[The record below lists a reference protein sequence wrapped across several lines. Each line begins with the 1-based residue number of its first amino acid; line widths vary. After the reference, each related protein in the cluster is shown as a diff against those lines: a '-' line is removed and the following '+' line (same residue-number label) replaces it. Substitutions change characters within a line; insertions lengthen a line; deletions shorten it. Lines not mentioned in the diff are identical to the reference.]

1 MNDQQWTNN
10 INREIDLITLF
21 IILIFA
27 LSLYNVFLN
36 KQRNE
41 IALRLFDENKRL
53 ITTEG
58 KNNDKKLM

>member
-41 IALRLFDENKRL
+41 IALRLFDENRRL